1 MEVTQT
7 CKIGNLEVTQT
18 LKIGNLKVTQTCKI
32 GNLEVIQTF
41 YKLHFNSEAKGLISM
56 GYTGGPFYRNK
67 LVQRTDKVGL
77 VVGICQIYLSELY
90 TVHGFC
96 LYVSLLQNL
105 TLIG

>member
-1 MEVTQT
+1 MYNCTSVVVI
-7 CKIGNLEVTQT
+7 IGNYL
-18 LKIGNLKVTQTCKI
+18 
-32 GNLEVIQTF
+32 TF

-90 TVHGFC
+90 TK
-96 LYVSLLQNL
+96 LYMVFVCMCPYYK
-105 TLIG
+105 I